1 MNSCDGKKIVQNL
14 HTLAYN
20 YGLFIKGLFLV
31 EVIPCKL
38 FHQKKNSFSE
48 KKFNFVA
55 NEFAI
60 RAVTIKDIFRRKS
73 CDTEGFERNF
83 KLKILNMRECF

>member
-1 MNSCDGKKIVQNL
+1 MSSKPTLNPFKILPLQLYLSQFYAMNSGDGKKIVQNL

-38 FHQKKNSFSE
+38 FHQKKN
-48 KKFNFVA
+48 
-55 NEFAI
+55 
-60 RAVTIKDIFRRKS
+60 
-73 CDTEGFERNF
+73 
-83 KLKILNMRECF
+83 KLFF